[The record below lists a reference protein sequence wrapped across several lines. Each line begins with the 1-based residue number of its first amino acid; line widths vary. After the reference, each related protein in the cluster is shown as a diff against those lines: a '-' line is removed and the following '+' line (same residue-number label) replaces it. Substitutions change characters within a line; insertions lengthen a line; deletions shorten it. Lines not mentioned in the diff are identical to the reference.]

1 MPDWF
6 VDVNAG
12 PVDVWTPLDLASAAQ
27 ETRGNHF
34 LSVVARLRSDVSTA
48 TAQREL
54 DIMSAAQA
62 EEFGPHEGWSAKLV
76 PLHEDVVGNA
86 RETLYMLL
94 GAAALVLLLACLN
107 VANLFV
113 ARNVARERELA
124 TRAALGSGRSRLA
137 RQLLSETM
145 LIAGIGGVVGV
156 LVAYEAIPA
165 LLALTPE
172 PVPRAES
179 IAPDVRMLVFAVGL
193 TLATGVIAGLAPVLR
208 FIRPDL
214 EPLLRSGSRSA
225 TGGVRVARIRS
236 ALIVTQVTLGVVL
249 CIGAALLMRSFF
261 NLQRVELGFASQR
274 VTTLEVH
281 LPLARYDA
289 GRRIDFHQSLHDRIE
304 AVPGIDAAGA
314 VSWLPV
320 SGEYNSW
327 GYRLEGRED
336 WVGANFRVIEGNYF
350 EALRIPLVRGRVF
363 DRSDEADSPLV
374 AIVNESLVARDFPD
388 RDAVGQVLLVEGNR
402 VEIVG
407 VVRDVA
413 HDHRGTV
420 GPKVYLPHTQIGHDR
435 NWALTQVISASRP
448 WRDVVAQVRRELQ
461 AIDPALTMHNVQT
474 MRHVMAG
481 EIARETFTLVL
492 LGVFGTIAVVLV
504 TVGIYGVL
512 TYAVNER
519 TQEIGIRLALG
530 ANTVALRN
538 AVVLQ
543 GVRLTIAGVLLGLIG
558 AIALTRVLRSM
569 LFDVGTMDPLVL
581 TATPLA
587 MVVVAVLAASLPAHR
602 ATRVDPMEA
611 LRQE

>member
-1 MPDWF
+1 
-6 VDVNAG
+6 
-12 PVDVWTPLDLASAAQ
+12 
-27 ETRGNHF
+27 
-34 LSVVARLRSDVSTA
+34 
-48 TAQREL
+48 
-54 DIMSAAQA
+54 
-62 EEFGPHEGWSAKLV
+62 
-76 PLHEDVVGNA
+76 
-86 RETLYMLL
+86 
-94 GAAALVLLLACLN
+94 
-107 VANLFV
+107 
-113 ARNVARERELA
+113 
-124 TRAALGSGRSRLA
+124 
-137 RQLLSETM
+137 
-145 LIAGIGGVVGV
+145 
-156 LVAYEAIPA
+156 
-165 LLALTPE
+165 
-172 PVPRAES
+172 
-179 IAPDVRMLVFAVGL
+179 
-193 TLATGVIAGLAPVLR
+193 
-208 FIRPDL
+208 
-214 EPLLRSGSRSA
+214 
-225 TGGVRVARIRS
+225 
-236 ALIVTQVTLGVVL
+236 
-249 CIGAALLMRSFF
+249 
-261 NLQRVELGFASQR
+261 
-274 VTTLEVH
+274 
-281 LPLARYDA
+281 
-289 GRRIDFHQSLHDRIE
+289 
-304 AVPGIDAAGA
+304 
-314 VSWLPV
+314 
-320 SGEYNSW
+320 
-327 GYRLEGRED
+327 
-336 WVGANFRVIEGNYF
+336 
-350 EALRIPLVRGRVF
+350 VRGRVF